1 MKSAA
6 AADKLT
12 MKKGVCA
19 LLALSCLNAWS
30 LDWKLPVVTMRYE
43 AAGGA
48 SEDPDEDTFEASS
61 LRNTVSLRVKEE
73 ADPATFGLGLIM
85 SAKDY
90 YQQSGDY
97 SYLKVE
103 HDGSVRLGKPWKLGY
118 SLGAKWTEYPQLDSF
133 GLPKDVLGL
142 SAGTNAVLRL
152 NRGTSLD
159 AGLAG
164 RFWLTEDPA
173 DALQAY
179 AASAGISARLGD
191 WLLGVR
197 YRGEMRL
204 PLGGASAAG
213 LDMYHTGSVSLQ
225 WDPN

>member
-1 MKSAA
+1 
-6 AADKLT
+6 

-19 LLALSCLNAWS
+19 LLAFACLPAWS

-43 AAGGA
+43 VAGGEC
-48 SEDPDEDTFEASS
+48 EDPDEETFEPSS

-73 ADPATFGLGLIM
+73 ADPATFGLGLTL

-97 SYLKVE
+97 SYVKVD
-103 HDGSVRLGKPWKLGY
+103 HDASVRLGKPWKLGY
-118 SLGAKWTEYPQLDSF
+118 SLDAKWMEYPQLDSF
-133 GLPKDVLGL
+133 GLPKDALSL
-142 SAGTNAVLRL
+142 SAATTAELRL
-152 NRGTSLD
+152 DRWTSLE
-159 AGLAG
+159 AGLGG
-164 RFWLTEDPA
+164 RFALTENPA

-179 AASAGISARLGD
+179 TAAAGLSARLGD
-191 WLLGVR
+191 WLLAAR
-197 YRGEMRL
+197 YRGEMRV
-204 PLGGASAAG
+204 PLGGASTAG

>member
-19 LLALSCLNAWS
+19 LLALACLPAWS
-30 LDWKLPVVTMRYE
+30 LDWKLPVITVRYE

-48 SEDPDEDTFEASS
+48 SEDPDDDTFEASS

-73 ADPATFGLGLIM
+73 ADPAAFGFGLIM

-97 SYLKVE
+97 SYVKVE

-118 SLGAKWTEYPQLDSF
+118 SLGAKWTEYPELDSF
-133 GLPKDVLGL
+133 GLPKDALGL
-142 SAGTNAVLRL
+142 SAATSAVLRL
-152 NRGTSLD
+152 DRGTSLE

-164 RFWLTEDPA
+164 RFSLTEDPA

-179 AASAGISARLGD
+179 AASASISARLGD
-191 WLLGVR
+191 WLLAVR
-197 YRGEMRL
+197 YRGELRL
-204 PLGGASAAG
+204 PLGGALGTAV
-213 LDMYHTGSVSLQ
+213 LDVGV
-225 WDPN
+225 P